1 MSQNSRKVKYSKGGL
16 LKRTSKSGIINRL
29 KSDMK
34 DNYFV
39 LHIGPEHLPTP
50 EKETVKIEEKKKEV
64 KTDQKQ
70 VIKEVKKEEGITDVL
85 KNGAKQFF
93 VTLLILVIGFF
104 AINYQAYYSIIKT
117 YIDGWVNGNQQVTEI
132 ATTNTTQEVQQKI
145 LSTNKDTE
153 KQIKEIPNLT
163 MEILPTDMRLVIPR
177 IDQNIPVVRV
187 PSENLIKRDWKALEK
202 DMQESLKNGVVHYPG
217 TSLPDQTGNTVIT
230 GHSSY
235 FPWDSGKFKDVFAL
249 LHQVNVGDQIIGYYN
264 QHKYIY
270 EVSEKKVVLPTE
282 IDVLK
287 QTPDQRLTLITCTPV
302 GTNLKRLVVTAKL
315 LKEKI

>member
-1 MSQNSRKVKYSKGGL
+1 
-16 LKRTSKSGIINRL
+16 
-29 KSDMK
+29 MK

-39 LHIGPEHLPTP
+39 LHIGPEHIATN
-50 EKETVKIEEKKKEV
+50 ENKHKVKSLNSLFKREEKNKEV
-64 KTDQKQ
+64 KQEVKQ
-70 VIKEVKKEEGITDVL
+70 APKKEEGITDVL
-85 KNGAKQFF
+85 RNGAKQFF
-93 VTLLILVIGFF
+93 VTVLILVIGFL
-104 AINYQAYYSIIKT
+104 AINYQAYYAIIKD
-117 YIDGWVNGNQQVTEI
+117 YIDGWVNGNEQTIEVKTNATNQEAQQ
-132 ATTNTTQEVQQKI
+132 AI

-153 KQIKEIPNLT
+153 KQIKEIPNLA

-177 IDQNIPVVRV
+177 IEQNIPVVRV

-217 TSLPDQTGNTVIT
+217 TSMPDQTGNTVIT

-249 LHQVNVGDQIIGYYN
+249 LHQVTVGDQIIAYYN

-270 EVSEKKVVLPTE
+270 EITEKKVVLPTE

-315 LKEKI
+315 VREEI